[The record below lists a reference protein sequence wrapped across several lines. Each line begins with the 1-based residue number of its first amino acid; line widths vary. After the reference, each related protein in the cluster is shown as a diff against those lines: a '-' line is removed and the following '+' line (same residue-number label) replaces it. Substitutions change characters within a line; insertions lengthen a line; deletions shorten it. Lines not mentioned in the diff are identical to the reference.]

1 VELRQY
7 RHVLALAD
15 HASFRKASE
24 ALGISQP
31 ALTKSLFQIERD
43 VGQRLFDR
51 HGQTISPTVFGA
63 IVVDTARNMLD
74 AQEAMTR
81 AIGQTAALDAGELSV
96 GVGPYTADTWMGQ
109 VSGRLLERYPRLR
122 ISIHVEPWES
132 LPDLLHGGRVD
143 LFVASIEQIRGRK
156 EFRVVEFSE
165 QRGIWICRAGHPLAG
180 QASPSRSALCQ
191 YVMIS
196 PQLTPGIQ
204 RWLEAVETPWR
215 GFRRRVNTSSVTM
228 IKAMVRQS
236 DAVTLI
242 HPDEV
247 RVELARGDFVPLDIG
262 APPLTFHT
270 GLVWLADRSLSPAG
284 IAFAREMFAEVG
296 VDAESSLR
304 RSAVGGKAGS

>member
-31 ALTKSLFQIERD
+31 ALTKSLFQIERE

-63 IVVDTARNMLD
+63 IVVDTARKMLD
-74 AQEAMTR
+74 SQEVMTR

-96 GVGPYTADTWMGQ
+96 AVGPYTADTWMGK

-132 LPDLLHGGRVD
+132 LPDLLHKGRVD

-156 EFRVVEFSE
+156 EFRVVEFPE
-165 QRGIWICRAGHPLAG
+165 QRGIWICRAGHPLTG

-196 PQLTPGIQ
+196 PQLTPRIQ
-204 RWLEAVETPWR
+204 RWLEAVEGRSR
-215 GFRRRVNTSSVTM
+215 GFRRRVNTTSVTM
-228 IKAMVRQS
+228 IKAMVRES
-236 DAVTLI
+236 NAVTLI

-247 RVELARGDFVPLDIG
+247 RVELARGDFVPLDFG

-284 IAFAREMFAEVG
+284 VAFAREMFAEVG

-304 RSAVGGKAGS
+304 

>member
-1 VELRQY
+1 
-7 RHVLALAD
+7 
-15 HASFRKASE
+15 
-24 ALGISQP
+24 
-31 ALTKSLFQIERD
+31 
-43 VGQRLFDR
+43 
-51 HGQTISPTVFGA
+51 VFGA
-63 IVVDTARNMLD
+63 IVVDTARGMLD
-74 AQEAMTR
+74 SQEAMTR

-96 GVGPYTADTWMGQ
+96 AVGPYTADTWMGK

-132 LPDLLHGGRVD
+132 LPDLLHRGRVD
-143 LFVASIEQIRGRK
+143 LFVGSIEQIRGRK
-156 EFRVVEFSE
+156 EFRLVEFPE
-165 QRGIWICRAGHPLAG
+165 QRGIWICRAGHPLTG

-196 PQLTPGIQ
+196 PQLTPRIQ
-204 RWLEAVETPWR
+204 RWLEAAEGRSR
-215 GFRRRVNTSSVTM
+215 GFRRRVSTTSVTM
-228 IKAMVRQS
+228 IKAMVRES

-247 RVELARGDFVPLDIG
+247 QVELARGEFVPLDFG

-284 IAFAREMFAEVG
+284 VAFAREMFAEVG

-304 RSAVGGKAGS
+304 